1 MQAIGLLFR
10 LFGGLCIF
18 LYGMKV
24 LSDGIQQAAGD
35 RLQRVLN
42 FMTGN
47 RFIAV
52 FTGFCVTALVQS
64 SSATTV
70 MLVSFVNAGLLTL
83 TQAIGVIMG
92 ANIGTTT
99 TAWLVS
105 LAGYNFDISA
115 LALPA
120 VGVGFLMRLPRWR
133 HRDWGEALFGFGLIF
148 IGLEFINSA
157 VPGIRP
163 GSLEFIRAVSGLG
176 FVSTLIGLGAGTVI
190 TLLMHSS
197 AATIT
202 LVIALSY
209 RNIIG
214 FEIAAAIILGANIGT
229 TIDAI
234 MAALGAKTAAKQAAL
249 GHVLFNVVGSLAA
262 VVFFTP
268 LLSLVDLITPG
279 MDITTRLAMFHTVFN
294 VFCTVLFL
302 PFTGQ
307 FAALVAFLIKD
318 KKNSGQ
324 YQGRYRLEWISGL
337 LQGTPEF
344 NIVRAEKEIS
354 AMAGLVSQMYADAS
368 KALGAIAGTGTETPI
383 TETAPAVADTA
394 ADSETADAGTEA
406 PDTETA
412 ETVKAGTEKAGEKFD
427 IDELVA
433 VMKAREAYADQMR
446 EELSR
451 FLIECTRQQLSPK
464 SEYNISQLLRI
475 IADLEDMADDCCGI
489 SMILER
495 SVKKKQLFRKKETE
509 ALTPYVRQVEDFL
522 SFVREHLGHPISKEQ
537 IDFAEELEIQI
548 DRSRNKLR
556 KLGRKRIEAGA
567 DVKTELLF
575 IDLVRRIERLGDFC
589 YNISEALFHMN

>member
-1 MQAIGLLFR
+1 
-10 LFGGLCIF
+10 
-18 LYGMKV
+18 MKV

-35 RLQRVLN
+35 RLQKVLN

-47 RFIAV
+47 RFIAA

-99 TAWLVS
+99 TAWIVS
-105 LAGYNFDISA
+105 LVGYNFDISA

-120 VGVGFLMRLPRWR
+120 VGIGFLMRLPRWK
-133 HRDWGEALFGFGLIF
+133 HRDWGEAVLGFGFIF

-157 VPGIRP
+157 VPGIDP
-163 GSLEFIRAVSGLG
+163 ASLEFIRSVSGLG
-176 FVSTLIGLGAGTVI
+176 FASILIGLGLGTGI

-202 LVIALSY
+202 LVIALAY
-209 RNIIG
+209 RGVFG
-214 FEIAAAIILGANIGT
+214 FEVAAAMILGANIGT

-249 GHVLFNVVGSLAA
+249 VHVLFNVVGSVIVL
-262 VVFFTP
+262 FIFTP
-268 LLSLVDLITPG
+268 LLSFVILITPEA
-279 MDITTRLAMFHTVFN
+279 DITARLAMFHTVFN

-302 PFTGQ
+302 PFAGA
-307 FAALVAFLIKD
+307 FSRLVTFLIKD
-318 KKNSGQ
+318 KKNAEQ
-324 YQGRYRLEWISGL
+324 YQGRYRIEWLSAL
-337 LQGTPEF
+337 LQGTPEL
-344 NIVRAEKEIS
+344 NIIRAEKEIS
-354 AMAGLVSQMYADAS
+354 GMAGLVSDMYAEAS
-368 KALGAIAGTGTETPI
+368 KALTAIAETGMPGEESHGDEFP
-383 TETAPAVADTA
+383 EDR
-394 ADSETADAGTEA
+394 SSGER
-406 PDTETA
+406 ETA
-412 ETVKAGTEKAGEKFD
+412 ETPGGREDAETRRQGAAEKLD
-427 IDELVA
+427 IDELVT
-433 VMKAREAYADQMR
+433 VMKAREDYADQMR

-451 FLIECTRQQLSPK
+451 FLIECTRQQLSPR

-489 SMILER
+489 SLILER
-495 SVKKKQLFRKKETE
+495 SVKKNQLFKRKEAE
-509 ALTPYVRQVEDFL
+509 ALSPYVQQVENFL

-537 IDFAEELEIQI
+537 IDFAEDLEIQI
-548 DRSRNKLR
+548 DKSRNRLR

-575 IDLVRRIERLGDFC
+575 MDLVRRIERLGDFC

>member
-1 MQAIGLLFR
+1 MQTIGLLFR
-10 LFGGLCIF
+10 LLGGLCIF

-24 LSDGIQQAAGD
+24 LSDGVQQAAGD

-105 LAGYNFDISA
+105 FAGYNFDISA

-120 VGVGFLMRLPRWR
+120 VGIGFLMRLPRWKG
-133 HRDWGEALFGFGLIF
+133 RDWGEALLGFGFIF
-148 IGLEFINSA
+148 IGLEFINGA
-157 VPGIRP
+157 VPDISP
-163 GSLEFIRAVSGLG
+163 DSLEFIRRISGLG
-176 FVSTLIGLGAGTVI
+176 FGSTLIGLGIGTAV
-190 TLLMHSS
+190 TLLVHSS

-202 LVIALSY
+202 LVIALAY
-209 RNIIG
+209 REIMG
-214 FEIAAAIILGANIGT
+214 FEIAASMILGANIGT

-234 MAALGAKTAAKQAAL
+234 LAAVGAKTAAKQAAL
-249 GHVLFNVVGSLAA
+249 VHVLFNVVGSLIALA
-262 VVFFTP
+262 FFTP
-268 LLSLVDLITPG
+268 LLGFVNFLTPG
-279 MDITTRLAMFHTVFN
+279 ADITTSLAMFHTVFN
-294 VFCTVLFL
+294 VCCTILFL

-307 FAALVAFLIKD
+307 FASLVAFCIRD
-318 KKNSGQ
+318 KQNTEQ
-324 YQGRYRLEWISGL
+324 YQGRYKLEWVSGL

-344 NIVRAEKEIS
+344 NIIRAEKEIS
-354 AMAGLVSQMYADAS
+354 GMAGLVSDMYAEAS
-368 KALGAIAGTGTETPI
+368 RALTALAETGGGEETETE
-383 TETAPAVADTA
+383 TEEA
-394 ADSETADAGTEA
+394 ETTGA
-406 PDTETA
+406 A
-412 ETVKAGTEKAGEKFD
+412 ETVEAAVGKPAGDRPNGGKFD

-433 VMKAREAYADQMR
+433 VMKARETYADQMR

-451 FLIECTRQQLSPK
+451 FLIECSRQQLSPK

-489 SMILER
+489 SIILER
-495 SVKKKQLFRKKETE
+495 SVKKKQRFKRKATE
-509 ALTPYVRQVEDFL
+509 ALAPYVIQVENFL

-537 IDFAEELEIQI
+537 VEFAEELEIQI
-548 DRSRNKLR
+548 DKSRNKLR
-556 KLGRKRIEAGA
+556 KLSRKRIEAGA